1 MAIYKSQNGKA
12 PAGLSV
18 GDEVVTG
25 GGTYR
30 ITGVNPDGSYQ
41 SQASNKQQTRYNYK
55 GQYTQR
61 QSPLLSQGVSGYTQ
75 GRLNALEGGYTPG
88 DAVRQAQDY
97 LNQVQ
102 ARRPGT
108 YQSQWDG
115 ELTELYNN
123 IRNRKKFSYDLGTD
137 PTYQQYREQY
147 QRQGR
152 LAMQDTMGQAAA
164 LTGGYGSTYGEQV
177 GQQAYNAYLQ
187 SLNDIVPD
195 LYNAAYNRYQQEGQ
209 DLYNQYGLLSD
220 RENQAYSRYRDAV
233 NDYYSDLSDARNAY
247 SSAYAN
253 DYNQWSDQLNY
264 WAKKADSENAAYLQ
278 QLAAQ
283 SRASGGSGGGSG
295 SGGSTSGLTDRT
307 LINGYGDFESN
318 KAMLDASYRG
328 VKKTIETQIAQGNLS
343 AAYQTAINA
352 QSQMSYQQ
360 WADISRRIFEL
371 TGKKIDDAVNY
382 YNKGT
387 GTAGA
392 AAKRK

>member
-1 MAIYKSQNGKA
+1 MAIYRVENGKA
-12 PAGLSV
+12 PAGLSA

-30 ITGVNPDGSYQ
+30 ITGVNADGSYQ
-41 SQASNKQQTRYNYK
+41 SQVSNKKQTTYNYK

-75 GRLNALEGGYTPG
+75 NRINGLEGGYTPG
-88 DAVRQAQDY
+88 SAVQQAQAY

-102 ARRPGT
+102 SRRPGE

-115 ELTELYNN
+115 ELTELYNR
-123 IRNRKKFSYDLGTD
+123 IANRKPFSYDIGTD
-137 PTYQQYREQY
+137 PVYQQYREQY

-187 SLNDIVPD
+187 NLNDIVPD
-195 LYNAAYNRYQQEGQ
+195 LYNAAYNRYRDEGT

-220 RENQAYSRYRDAV
+220 RENQAYSRYRDTV
-233 NDYYSDLSDARNAY
+233 NDYYSDLSDARSAYDSAY
-247 SSAYAN
+247 SR
-253 DYNQWSDQLNY
+253 DYNQWSDQLSY
-264 WAKKADSENAAYLQ
+264 WSQKAANENSAYLQ

-295 SGGSTSGLTDRT
+295 GSSKSKETTTQSGK
-307 LINGYGDFESN
+307 GYIDNTYN
-318 KAMLDASYRG
+318 KGGVGGVQSKTYDQLKRGMYEWLAMGQKDKAYELFQG
-328 VKKTIETQIAQGNLS
+328 VVHQLNLGN
-343 AAYQTAINA
+343 A
-352 QSQMSYQQ
+352 
-360 WADISRRIFEL
+360 
-371 TGKKIDDAVNY
+371 TGKKQ
-382 YNKGT
+382 YNELASILNK
-387 GTAGA
+387 AGFGIPLE
-392 AAKRK
+392 

>member
-1 MAIYKSQNGKA
+1 MAIYRVENGKA
-12 PAGLSV
+12 PAGLSA

-30 ITGVNPDGSYQ
+30 ITGVNADGSYQ
-41 SQASNKQQTRYNYK
+41 SQVSNKKQTTYNYK

-75 GRLNALEGGYTPG
+75 NKINGLEGGYTPG
-88 DAVRQAQDY
+88 YAVQQAQAY

-102 ARRPGT
+102 SRRPGE

-115 ELTELYNN
+115 ELTELYNR
-123 IRNRKKFSYDLGTD
+123 IANRKPFSYDIGTD
-137 PTYQQYREQY
+137 PVYQQYREQY

-187 SLNDIVPD
+187 NLNDIVPD
-195 LYNAAYNRYQQEGQ
+195 LYNAAYNRYRDEGT

-220 RENQAYSRYRDAV
+220 RENQAYSRYRDTV
-233 NDYYSDLSDARNAY
+233 NDYYSDLSDARSAYDSAY
-247 SSAYAN
+247 SR
-253 DYNQWSDQLNY
+253 DYNQWSDQLSY
-264 WAKKADSENAAYLQ
+264 WAQKAENENSAYLQ

-295 SGGSTSGLTDRT
+295 GSSK
-307 LINGYGDFESN
+307 S
-318 KAMLDASYRG
+318 K
-328 VKKTIETQIAQGNLS
+328 ET
-343 AAYQTAINA
+343 TA
-352 QSQMSYQQ
+352 QSGKGYIDNTYNKGGAGGVQSKTYDQLKRGMYEWLAMGQKDK
-360 WADISRRIFEL
+360 AYEL
-371 TGKKIDDAVNY
+371 FQGVVHQLNLGNATGKKQ
-382 YNKGT
+382 YNELASILNK
-387 GTAGA
+387 AGFGIPLE
-392 AAKRK
+392 

>member
-1 MAIYKSQNGKA
+1 MAIYRVENGKA
-12 PAGLSV
+12 PAGLSA

-30 ITGVNPDGSYQ
+30 ITGVNADGSYQ
-41 SQASNKQQTRYNYK
+41 SQVSNKKQTTYNYK

-75 GRLNALEGGYTPG
+75 NRINGLEGGYTPG
-88 DAVRQAQDY
+88 SAVQQAQAY

-102 ARRPGT
+102 SRRPGE

-115 ELTELYNN
+115 ELTEIYNR
-123 IRNRKKFSYDLGTD
+123 IANRKPFSYDIGTD
-137 PTYQQYREQY
+137 PVYQQYREQY

-187 SLNDIVPD
+187 NLNDIVPD
-195 LYNAAYNRYQQEGQ
+195 LYNAAYNRYRDEGT

-220 RENQAYSRYRDAV
+220 RENQAYSRYRDTV
-233 NDYYSDLSDARNAY
+233 NDYYSDLSDARSAYDSAY
-247 SSAYAN
+247 SR
-253 DYNQWSDQLNY
+253 DYNQWSDQLSY
-264 WAKKADSENAAYLQ
+264 WSQKAANENSAYLQ

-295 SGGSTSGLTDRT
+295 GSSKSKETTTQSGK
-307 LINGYGDFESN
+307 GYIDNTYN
-318 KAMLDASYRG
+318 KGGAGGVQSKTYDQLKRGMYEWLAMGQKDKAYELF
-328 VKKTIETQIAQGNLS
+328 QGIVHQLNLG
-343 AAYQTAINA
+343 NA
-352 QSQMSYQQ
+352 
-360 WADISRRIFEL
+360 
-371 TGKKIDDAVNY
+371 TGKKQ
-382 YNKGT
+382 YNELASILNK
-387 GTAGA
+387 AGFGIPLE
-392 AAKRK
+392 

>member
-1 MAIYKSQNGKA
+1 MAIYRVENGKA
-12 PAGLSV
+12 PAGLSA

-30 ITGVNPDGSYQ
+30 ITGVNADGSYQ
-41 SQASNKQQTRYNYK
+41 SQVSNKKQTTYNYK

-75 GRLNALEGGYTPG
+75 NRINGLEGGYAPG
-88 DAVRQAQDY
+88 SAVQQAQAY

-102 ARRPGT
+102 SRRPGE

-115 ELTELYNN
+115 ELTELYNR
-123 IRNRKKFSYDLGTD
+123 IANRKPFSYDLGTD
-137 PTYQQYREQY
+137 PVYQQYREQY

-187 SLNDIVPD
+187 NLNDIVPD
-195 LYNAAYNRYQQEGQ
+195 LYNAAYNRYRDEGT

-220 RENQAYSRYRDAV
+220 RENQAYSRYRDTV
-233 NDYYSDLSDARNAY
+233 NDYYSDLSDARSAYDSAY
-247 SSAYAN
+247 SR
-253 DYNQWSDQLNY
+253 DYNQWSDQLSY
-264 WAKKADSENAAYLQ
+264 WAQKAANENSAYLQ

-295 SGGSTSGLTDRT
+295 GSSK
-307 LINGYGDFESN
+307 S
-318 KAMLDASYRG
+318 K
-328 VKKTIETQIAQGNLS
+328 ET
-343 AAYQTAINA
+343 TA
-352 QSQMSYQQ
+352 QSGKGYIDNTYNKGGAGGVQSKTYDQLKRGMYEWLAMGQKDK
-360 WADISRRIFEL
+360 AYEL
-371 TGKKIDDAVNY
+371 FQGVVHQLNLGNATGKKQ
-382 YNKGT
+382 YNELASILNK
-387 GTAGA
+387 AGFGIPLE
-392 AAKRK
+392 

>member
-1 MAIYKSQNGKA
+1 MAIYRVENGKA
-12 PAGLSV
+12 PAGLSA

-30 ITGVNPDGSYQ
+30 ITGVNADGSYQ
-41 SQASNKQQTRYNYK
+41 SQVSNKKQTTYNYK

-75 GRLNALEGGYTPG
+75 NRINGLEGGYTPG
-88 DAVRQAQDY
+88 SAVQQAQAY

-102 ARRPGT
+102 SRRPGE

-115 ELTELYNN
+115 ELTELYNR
-123 IRNRKKFSYDLGTD
+123 IAKRKPFSYDIGTD
-137 PTYQQYREQY
+137 PVYQQYREQY

-187 SLNDIVPD
+187 NLNDVVPD
-195 LYNAAYNRYQQEGQ
+195 LYNAAYNRYRDEGT

-220 RENQAYSRYRDAV
+220 RENQAYSRYRDTV
-233 NDYYSDLSDARNAY
+233 NDYYSDLSDARSAYDSAY
-247 SSAYAN
+247 SR
-253 DYNQWSDQLNY
+253 DYNQWSDQLSY
-264 WAKKADSENAAYLQ
+264 WSQKAANENSAYLQ

-295 SGGSTSGLTDRT
+295 GSSK
-307 LINGYGDFESN
+307 S
-318 KAMLDASYRG
+318 K
-328 VKKTIETQIAQGNLS
+328 ET
-343 AAYQTAINA
+343 TA
-352 QSQMSYQQ
+352 QSGKGYIDNTYNKGGAGGVQSKTYDQLKRGMYEWLAMGQKDK
-360 WADISRRIFEL
+360 AYEL
-371 TGKKIDDAVNY
+371 FQGVVHQLNLGNATGKKQ
-382 YNKGT
+382 YNELASILNK
-387 GTAGA
+387 AGFGIPLE
-392 AAKRK
+392 

>member
-1 MAIYKSQNGKA
+1 MAIYRVENGKA
-12 PAGLSV
+12 PAGLSA

-30 ITGVNPDGSYQ
+30 ITGVNADGSYQ
-41 SQASNKQQTRYNYK
+41 SQVSNKKQTTYNYK

-75 GRLNALEGGYTPG
+75 GKLNGLEGGYTPG
-88 DAVRQAQDY
+88 STVQQAQAY

-102 ARRPGT
+102 SRRPGE

-115 ELTELYNN
+115 ELTDLYNR
-123 IRNRKKFSYDLGTD
+123 IANRKPFSYDLGTD
-137 PTYQQYREQY
+137 PVYQQYREQY

-187 SLNDIVPD
+187 NLNDIVPD
-195 LYNAAYNRYQQEGQ
+195 LYNAAYNRYRDEGT

-220 RENQAYSRYRDAV
+220 RENQAYNRYRDTV
-233 NDYYSDLSDARNAY
+233 NDYYSDLSDARSAYDSAY
-247 SSAYAN
+247 SR
-253 DYNQWSDQLNY
+253 DYNQWSDQLSY
-264 WAKKADSENAAYLQ
+264 WSQKAANENSAYLQ

-295 SGGSTSGLTDRT
+295 GSSKSKETTTQSGK
-307 LINGYGDFESN
+307 GYIDNTYN
-318 KAMLDASYRG
+318 KGGVGGVQSKTYDQLKRGMYEWLAMGQKDKAYELFQG
-328 VKKTIETQIAQGNLS
+328 VVHQLNLGN
-343 AAYQTAINA
+343 A
-352 QSQMSYQQ
+352 
-360 WADISRRIFEL
+360 
-371 TGKKIDDAVNY
+371 TGKKQ
-382 YNKGT
+382 YNELASILNK
-387 GTAGA
+387 AGFGIPLE
-392 AAKRK
+392 

>member
-1 MAIYKSQNGKA
+1 MAIYRVENGKA
-12 PAGLSV
+12 PAGLSA

-30 ITGVNPDGSYQ
+30 ITGVNADGSYQ
-41 SQASNKQQTRYNYK
+41 SQVSNKKQTTYNYK

-75 GRLNALEGGYTPG
+75 NKINGLEGGYTPG
-88 DAVRQAQDY
+88 SAVQQAQAY

-102 ARRPGT
+102 SRRPGE

-115 ELTELYNN
+115 ELTELYNR
-123 IRNRKKFSYDLGTD
+123 IANRKPFSYDIGTD
-137 PTYQQYREQY
+137 PVYQQYREQY

-187 SLNDIVPD
+187 NLNDVVPD
-195 LYNAAYNRYQQEGQ
+195 LYNAAYNRYRDEGT

-220 RENQAYSRYRDAV
+220 RENQAYSRYRDTV
-233 NDYYSDLSDARNAY
+233 NDYYSDLSDARSAYDSAY
-247 SSAYAN
+247 SR
-253 DYNQWSDQLNY
+253 DYNQWSDQLSY
-264 WAKKADSENAAYLQ
+264 WAQKAANENSAYLQ

-295 SGGSTSGLTDRT
+295 GSSKSKETTTQSGK
-307 LINGYGDFESN
+307 GYIDNTYN
-318 KAMLDASYRG
+318 KGGAGGVQSKTYDQLKRGMYEWLAMGQKDKAYELFQG
-328 VKKTIETQIAQGNLS
+328 VVHQLNLGN
-343 AAYQTAINA
+343 A
-352 QSQMSYQQ
+352 
-360 WADISRRIFEL
+360 
-371 TGKKIDDAVNY
+371 TGKKQ
-382 YNKGT
+382 YNELASILNK
-387 GTAGA
+387 AGFGIPLE
-392 AAKRK
+392 